1 MEKNE
6 LIKELLSEV
15 SYRSNEGYPILDKKE
30 HISIL
35 AEILD
40 ELGLSS
46 IKNELIENILKLNEA
61 LISEAS
67 ILDPKYKPGHQV
79 VVKNK

>member
-6 LIKELLSEV
+6 LIKELLSEL
-15 SYRSNEGYPILDKKE
+15 SYRSNEGYPILENRE

-40 ELGLSS
+40 DWGYGS
-46 IKNELIENILKLNEA
+46 IKNELIENL
-61 LISEAS
+61 
-67 ILDPKYKPGHQV
+67 LDR
-79 VVKNK
+79 

>member
-46 IKNELIENILKLNEA
+46 IKN
-61 LISEAS
+61 
-67 ILDPKYKPGHQV
+67 
-79 VVKNK
+79 